1 MFVNNWFEKFFC
13 FSDPTILPR
22 NDLSRGGQGDSIIK
36 MNIYDSGKGLFSSH
50 MIGCDSVITC
60 NIT

>member
-1 MFVNNWFEKFFC
+1 M
-13 FSDPTILPR
+13 
-22 NDLSRGGQGDSIIK
+22 GGQGDSIIK
-36 MNIYDSGKGLFSSH
+36 MNIYDSGKGLLSSH